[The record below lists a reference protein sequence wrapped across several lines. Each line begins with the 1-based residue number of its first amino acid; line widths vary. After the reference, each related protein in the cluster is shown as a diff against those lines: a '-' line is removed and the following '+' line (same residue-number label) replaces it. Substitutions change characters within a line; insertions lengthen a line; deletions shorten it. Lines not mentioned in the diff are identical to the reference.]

1 MIKIIKDNNLL
12 QKNEIKRHDY
22 QTNALATIANKYNVE
37 KKF

>member
-22 QTNALATIANKYNVE
+22 QTKALATIANKYNVE